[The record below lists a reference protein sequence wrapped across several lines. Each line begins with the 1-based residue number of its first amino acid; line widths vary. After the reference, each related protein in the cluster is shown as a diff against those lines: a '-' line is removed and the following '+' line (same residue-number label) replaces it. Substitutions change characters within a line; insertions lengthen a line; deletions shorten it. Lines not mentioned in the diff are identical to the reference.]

1 MYNLKVNYLKVGFWM
16 TIILGVLKLAKVI
29 SISNFLVFLP
39 LILVLGWYFLMIF
52 IIGLLTVYLFDAEQ
66 KKETTE
72 EAESEDGS

>member
-66 KKETTE
+66 KKEKTE